1 MLGREAQSSF
11 NELILDYP
19 LNIAIPPSVQ
29 LELRQRG
36 PMATRDG
43 DVRVAPRFR
52 CKGPAILQWL
62 ESPSGLPIQHPTS
75 QVIVR
80 NLSRTGFSVLVD
92 RQWFPE
98 QVANI
103 QFFTAIATAKVVRA
117 RRLGSRCYDIG
128 FRILTFRSLEFQ
140 DTPVQ

>member
-1 MLGREAQSSF
+1 MLATKNESNF
-11 NELILDYP
+11 NELINEHP
-19 LNIAIPPSVQ
+19 LSLAIPPHVQ

-36 PMATRDG
+36 PISTCDG

-52 CKGPAILQWL
+52 CKGPAVLEWI
-62 ESPSGLPIQHPTS
+62 ESPSGLPLQFPTT

-80 NLSRTGFSVLVD
+80 NLSRTGFSVLAD

-98 QVANI
+98 QVVKIHLPSAVVL
-103 QFFTAIATAKVVRA
+103 AKVVRA

-128 FRILTFRSLEFQ
+128 FRIVNYRIGR
-140 DTPVQ
+140 